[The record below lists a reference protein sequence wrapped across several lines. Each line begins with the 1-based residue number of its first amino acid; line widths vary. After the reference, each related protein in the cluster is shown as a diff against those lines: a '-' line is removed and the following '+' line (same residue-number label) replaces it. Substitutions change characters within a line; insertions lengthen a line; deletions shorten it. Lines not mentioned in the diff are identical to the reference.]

1 MRATKMLLLKKK
13 KRKPRKHQ
21 IALEIKPFWLPP
33 PVSIP
38 HLVAHARW
46 DFFFNFAYF

>member
-1 MRATKMLLLKKK
+1 MLLLKKK

-38 HLVAHARW
+38 HSVAHARW